1 MSERERRS
9 AFAIVV
15 VAALCALGAALSLAW
30 RSTSGEAERPR
41 VGAPPPP
48 IVVADQVR
56 RVRPPPPRPPRAER
70 HAAEDLAPGSRPS
83 PVVAR
88 RLALARHT
96 ARRFVAALLRLEAG
110 ETSAAVRRAVRATA
124 SATLVR
130 RLLAR
135 PPRLPLGK
143 RRVPRGRVVS
153 VSALPDQRGVIELS
167 ATIARGRERSGLLLV
182 VREERGRWIV
192 GALR

>member
-1 MSERERRS
+1 MSERERWS
-9 AFAIVV
+9 AFALAA
-15 VAALCALGAALSLAW
+15 VAALCALGAALLLPWHSP
-30 RSTSGEAERPR
+30 SGNSERPQ

-48 IVVADQVR
+48 IVLADEAR
-56 RVRPPPPRPPRAER
+56 RDRSPAPRRARAER
-70 HAAEDLAPGSRPS
+70 HAAEDLAPGTRPS
-83 PVVAR
+83 PLVAR
-88 RLALARHT
+88 RLALARRT

-110 ETSAAVRRAVRATA
+110 EASGAVRRALRATA

-135 PPRLPLGK
+135 PPRLPLGE
-143 RRVPRGRVVS
+143 RSAPRGRVDS
-153 VSALPDQRGVIELS
+153 ISALPDQRGVVELS
-167 ATIARGRERSGLLLV
+167 ATIARGRDRSGLLLV